1 MILKER
7 TRCPICNSKEISIFK
22 RGTFT
27 PENIKPD
34 NFKITDSRYGSLWNF
49 FFCKKCSFVFS
60 NPYIPEE
67 YIVKFY
73 SELDDKEYSSEADG
87 RSKNFRLIIK
97 RLKKIEKPGNNLLDI
112 GAASGIFLNIAYK
125 EGYNI
130 SGVEPSDFLV
140 KEAKKLYGI
149 NLFKGTI
156 NDFKTSENFS
166 VITLLDIL
174 EHLVNPDKFISKIKD
189 LIKQN
194 GILVIVT
201 PDINSFTAKIFGKR
215 WWHYRIAHINFFN
228 LKSINILLKKYG
240 FEIIKKKR
248 YTWHFSS
255 FYLITRIFPS
265 LKNKKTLQKALKLI
279 KFKLQLFDSWE
290 IYARKN

>member
-7 TRCPICNSKEISIFK
+7 TRCPICDSKKIAVFK

-27 PENIKPD
+27 PEGISSD

-49 FFCKKCSFVFS
+49 FSCKNCSFVFS

-73 SELDDKEYSSEADG
+73 SELNDKEYSSEADG

-97 RLKKIEKPGNNLLDI
+97 RLRKIEKPGNNLLDI

-130 SGVEPSDFLV
+130 SGIEPSDFLV

-149 NLFKGTI
+149 NIFKGTI

-174 EHLVNPDKFISKIKD
+174 EHLVNPDKFISKTKD

-248 YTWHFSS
+248 YAWHFSS

>member
-7 TRCPICNSKEISIFK
+7 TRCPICDSKKIAVFK

-27 PENIKPD
+27 PEGISSD

-49 FFCKKCSFVFS
+49 FSCKNCSFVFS

-73 SELDDKEYSSEADG
+73 SELNDKEYSSEADG

-97 RLKKIEKPGNNLLDI
+97 RLRKIEKPGNNLLDI

-130 SGVEPSDFLV
+130 SGIEPSDFLV

-149 NLFKGTI
+149 NIFKGTI

-248 YTWHFSS
+248 YAWHFSS

>member
-7 TRCPICNSKEISIFK
+7 TRCPICDSKKIAVFK

-27 PENIKPD
+27 PEGISSD

-49 FFCKKCSFVFS
+49 FSCKNCSFVFS

-73 SELDDKEYSSEADG
+73 SELNDKEYSSEADG

-97 RLKKIEKPGNNLLDI
+97 RLRKIEKPGNNLLDI

-130 SGVEPSDFLV
+130 SGIEPSDFLV

-149 NLFKGTI
+149 NIFKGTI

-194 GILVIVT
+194 GVLVIVT
-201 PDINSFTAKIFGKR
+201 PDINSFTAKFFGKR

-248 YTWHFSS
+248 YAWHFSS